1 MSTLLKSLI
10 LFSLNLLDAH
20 LTILWV
26 RLNIATEGN
35 AIMASVLNLG
45 VAPFLGVKLAVGG
58 FAAYVLYRASH
69 LRLARRGMA
78 VVLGVYVALMMVH
91 VATGLSALGWYAPET
106 VLAYFG
112 SLPRAFLTLFF

>member
-1 MSTLLKSLI
+1 MSTLLKSII

-35 AIMASVLNLG
+35 AIMARVLNLG
-45 VAPFLGVKLAVGG
+45 VAPFLGVKLTVGA

-78 VVLGVYVALMMVH
+78 AVLGIYIALMMVH